1 MMADQFE
8 TLRIIDQC
16 GKVDQI
22 RHGQDTTATIPQSN
36 QPNKAGS
43 WPGKPDQPGPANADG
58 SITPESIMSHEQFH
72 KLTET
77 PPMWVRAVP

>member
-1 MMADQFE
+1 MMADQLE

-16 GKVDQI
+16 GKIDQV

-43 WPGKPDQPGPANADG
+43 WPGKPDQPRSPNPGE
-58 SITPESIMSHEQFH
+58 SITPESNMSLIGYTLGRIIHRH
-72 KLTET
+72 K
-77 PPMWVRAVP
+77 